1 LHRASLM
8 QYRASIVMLDKAR
21 TEDNFFAYI
30 TAAIVVVLVIVFVI
44 AWSVIRSNST
54 PAADIS
60 YAKFGP
66 YQIET
71 QHYSISATLSVQ
83 TTQGDSDWPGKNR
96 KMLNTIFKT
105 VLGQADV
112 KIFKDPSGEQQLQDA
127 LKKACNTEM
136 HTNAVQAVVI
146 TDFSFQTRDSR

>member
-1 LHRASLM
+1 LHLASLM
-8 QYRASIVMLDKAR
+8 QCSVSIVMLDKAR
-21 TEDNFFAYI
+21 TQDNFFAYI
-30 TAAIVVVLVIVFVI
+30 TAAIAVGLVIAFVVV
-44 AWSVIRSNST
+44 WSVVRSNSP

-71 QHYSISATLSVQ
+71 QRYSINVTLSVQ
-83 TTQGDSDWPGKNR
+83 TTQGDSDWPAKNR

-105 VLGQADV
+105 VLAQTDV
-112 KIFKDPSGEQQLQDA
+112 KIFKDPNGEQQLQDA
-127 LKKACNTEM
+127 LKKACETEM
-136 HTNAVQAVVI
+136 HTNTVQAVVL